1 MHPDI
6 DRIIITA
13 DQLAARNRELGRQIT
28 ADYAGKP
35 LTVVSILR
43 GSIIFAADL
52 IRHIDLDLEL
62 DFIGAASYGDD
73 TETSGHVDIRKHLD
87 GKVHDRHVLLVDDI
101 LDTGYTLRAVCEL
114 VRISRPASLKTAVAF
129 DKPARRQVD
138 LKADYVGFTID
149 PVFIVGYGMDL
160 AQKYRNLP
168 YIGVPTEDVLAG
180 VFGRHDRRHSG
191 NG

>member
-1 MHPDI
+1 MHPEI
-6 DRIIITA
+6 DRVLITA
-13 DQLAARNRELGRQIT
+13 EQLAARTAELGRQIT

-52 IRHIDLDLEL
+52 IRHLDLDLEL

-73 TETSGHVDIRKHLD
+73 TESSGHVDIRKHLD

-101 LDTGYTLRAVCEL
+101 LDTGYTLQAVCEL

-129 DKPARRQVD
+129 DKPARRKVD
-138 LKADYVGFTID
+138 LAADYAGFTID

-168 YIGVPTEDVLAG
+168 YIGVPKKEVLDRI
-180 VFGRHDRRHSG
+180 FGNRP
-191 NG
+191 

>member
-1 MHPDI
+1 MHPEI
-6 DRIIITA
+6 DRIIVTA
-13 DQLAARNRELGRQIT
+13 EQLAQRNAELGRQIT

-43 GSIIFAADL
+43 GSIIFVADL
-52 IRHIDLDLEL
+52 IRHIELDLEL

-101 LDTGYTLRAVCEL
+101 LDTGYTIKTVCEL
-114 VRISRPASLKTAVAF
+114 IRISHPLSLKTAVAF
-129 DKPARRQVD
+129 DKPARRKVA
-138 LKADYVGFTID
+138 LEADYVGFTID
-149 PVFIVGYGMDL
+149 PVFIVGYGLDL

-168 YIGVPTEDVLAG
+168 YIGVPKKEVLDRT
-180 VFGRHDRRHSG
+180 FGTRP
-191 NG
+191 